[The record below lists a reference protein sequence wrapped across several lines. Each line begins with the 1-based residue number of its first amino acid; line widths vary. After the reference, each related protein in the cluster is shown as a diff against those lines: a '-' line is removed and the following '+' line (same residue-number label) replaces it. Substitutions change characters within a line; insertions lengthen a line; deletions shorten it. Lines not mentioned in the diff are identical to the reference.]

1 MMPLLIGLNLSLLL
15 AGMLLGIYLLHQSRR
30 LDAAWRLA
38 LEAERQGGMQLATQL
53 ASLAAQL
60 EETLQA
66 AEPAPAPASSGI
78 EQAIRMA
85 GEGAGAAA
93 ITRNCGLSRPEAE
106 LLVRI
111 HGRARA

>member
-1 MMPLLIGLNLSLLL
+1 MMSLLIGLNLLLLL
-15 AGMLLGIYLLHQSRR
+15 AGMLLGVYLLHQSRR
-30 LDAAWRLA
+30 LGAAWRLA
-38 LEAERQGGMQLATQL
+38 LDAERQGGMQLAAQLALLVTQL
-53 ASLAAQL
+53 EQ
-60 EETLQA
+60 TLQT
-66 AEPAPAPASSGI
+66 AEPAPAPAAGGI

-93 ITRNCGLSRPEAE
+93 ITRNCGLSRAEAE

>member
-66 AEPAPAPASSGI
+66 AEPAPASSGI